1 MVDTIQFFVQKGT
14 VNPSVSASSDQST
27 PLRETQPQS
36 QNQRNVVSYAHFKN
50 QNRTTVIQVVQ
61 AKLQSKGG
69 KIVEANVLFDGGRDL
84 SFVAQ
89 DLVKIEE
96 VRGRDVF
103 IFWVRGCRVG
113 T

>member
-1 MVDTIQFFVQKGT
+1 M
-14 VNPSVSASSDQST
+14 
-27 PLRETQPQS
+27 
-36 QNQRNVVSYAHFKN
+36 
-50 QNRTTVIQVVQ
+50 QVVK

-69 KIVEANVLFDGGRDL
+69 KIVEANVLFDGGSDL

-89 DLVKIEE
+89 DSVKKNRFEE